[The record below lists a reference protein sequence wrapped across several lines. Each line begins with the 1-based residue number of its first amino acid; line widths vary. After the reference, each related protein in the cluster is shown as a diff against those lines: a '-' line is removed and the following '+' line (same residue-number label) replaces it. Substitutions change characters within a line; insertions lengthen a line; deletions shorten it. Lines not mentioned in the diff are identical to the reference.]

1 MSFGIDVSHHNGT
14 IDWNQVKNDRNQVN
28 FMFAKVTEGSEQGT
42 NYVDPTFQYNIN
54 GANNVGILTGAY
66 HFFRAISVDDAKQEA
81 AFFIQN
87 LKSVTLTAPI
97 FVDVEINDGNLDPDT
112 LTDAVNAFLT
122 ELKNAGYTNNGVYS
136 NLYFFEN
143 SLNPSRLQKNTLLW
157 IARYNERGAGIN
169 CDIWQYTDGGK
180 VQGINGNV
188 DCNTSYIDLNISNN
202 GASSTYIDL
211 GTSNNNGTSSTYIGI
226 ATIAGD
232 NVNVRDQPS
241 MNGNVIRKLHHNE
254 SYKVFYE
261 QNGWLNLGGNE
272 FIYYDSSY
280 ICYCNYIGIATIT
293 GDNVNLRDQPSMN
306 GNVIRKLH
314 HNESYKVFYEQNGWL
329 NLGGN
334 QFIYYDPS
342 YIDYK
347 LLSICSDC

>member
-1 MSFGIDVSHHNGT
+1 MSFGIDVSHYEGR
-14 IDWNQVKNDRNQVN
+14 IDWNQVKNDPNQVN
-28 FMFAKVTEGSEQGT
+28 FMFTKVTEGSKQGT

-87 LKSVTLTAPI
+87 LKSVTLTAPV
-97 FVDVEINDGNLDPDT
+97 FVDVEVNDGNLDPNT

-169 CDIWQYTDGGK
+169 CDIWQYTDSGK

-188 DCNTSYIDLNISNN
+188 DCNISYIDLNISNN
-202 GASSTYIDL
+202 NGISST
-211 GTSNNNGTSSTYIGI
+211 
-226 ATIAGD
+226 
-232 NVNVRDQPS
+232 
-241 MNGNVIRKLHHNE
+241 
-254 SYKVFYE
+254 
-261 QNGWLNLGGNE
+261 
-272 FIYYDSSY
+272 
-280 ICYCNYIGIATIT
+280 YIGIATIT

>member
-1 MSFGIDVSHHNGT
+1 MSFGIDVSHYEGR
-14 IDWNQVKNDRNQVN
+14 IDWNQVKNDPNQVN
-28 FMFAKVTEGSEQGT
+28 FMFTKVTEGSKQGT

-87 LKSVTLTAPI
+87 LKSVTLTAPV
-97 FVDVEINDGNLDPDT
+97 FVDVEVNDGNLDPNT

-169 CDIWQYTDGGK
+169 CDIWQYTDSGK

-188 DCNTSYIDLNISNN
+188 DCNISYIDLNISNN
-202 GASSTYIDL
+202 NGISST
-211 GTSNNNGTSSTYIGI
+211 
-226 ATIAGD
+226 
-232 NVNVRDQPS
+232 
-241 MNGNVIRKLHHNE
+241 
-254 SYKVFYE
+254 
-261 QNGWLNLGGNE
+261 
-272 FIYYDSSY
+272 
-280 ICYCNYIGIATIT
+280 YIGIATIT

-306 GNVIRKLH
+306 GNVIRKLR

>member
-1 MSFGIDVSHHNGT
+1 MSFGIDVSHYEGV
-14 IDWNQVKNDRNQVN
+14 IDWNQVKNDPNQVN

-66 HFFRAISVDDAKQEA
+66 HFFRAISVNDAKQEA
-81 AFFIQN
+81 AFFIKN
-87 LKSVTLTAPI
+87 LQSVTLTAPV
-97 FVDVEINDGNLDPDT
+97 FVDVEANDGNLDRDT

-122 ELKNAGYTNNGVYS
+122 ELKNAGYTSNGVYS

-143 SLNPSRLQKNTLLW
+143 SLNSSRLQENTLLW
-157 IARYNERGAGIN
+157 IARYNERGPGID
-169 CDIWQYTDGGK
+169 CDIWQYTDSGK
-180 VQGINGNV
+180 VQGIHGNV
-188 DCNTSYIDLNISNN
+188 DCNTSYIDLDISNHN
-202 GASSTYIDL
+202 GS
-211 GTSNNNGTSSTYIGI
+211 SSTYIGV
-226 ATIAGD
+226 ATITGD

-241 MNGNVIRKLHHNE
+241 MNGNVIRQLHHNE

-261 QNGWLNLGGNE
+261 QNGWLGVGGNE
-272 FIYYDSSY
+272 FIYYDPSY
-280 ICYCNYIGIATIT
+280 ICYCNYIGVATIT

-306 GNVIRKLH
+306 GNVIRQLH

-329 NLGGN
+329 GVGKD

-342 YIDYK
+342 YINYE
-347 LLSICSDC
+347 LLSMCSDC